1 DDLAPIFKSRSHA
14 GWRDRGV
21 AHVVATLHEA
31 RSCLPEIGGHADGE
45 FATVARRCRIEN
57 VQVAGLLVDELPG
70 SRAHVENGEVLVRGE
85 AANLL
90 RARVVRVDVEL
101 AVAIGA
107 EVDGVA
113 DPLRVDVVRA
123 TFGLRNLFDR
133 MRRDVV

>member
-1 DDLAPIFKSRSHA
+1 
-14 GWRDRGV
+14 
-21 AHVVATLHEA
+21 
-31 RSCLPEIGGHADGE
+31 
-45 FATVARRCRIEN
+45 IEN

-70 SRAHVENGEVLVRGE
+70 SRAHVANGEVLVRGE

-133 MRRDVV
+133 MRRDVVQPDDGRRAAAIVLPFLEAW